1 MQRTSSSGSFGSFD
15 SSSMSFKSVH
25 SLSLP
30 EVGSELGYSADISH
44 DKSASVLSLPR
55 SSLSRTFDGL
65 DLFSAPF
72 APQNDA
78 STPPTGSSSQL
89 PESMLA
95 QSANVVQQS
104 PTSSILLFSEQ
115 QASQILQPSS
125 LDLFTPLSQEQYD
138 ASNNVKASIVVM
150 PNDGGG
156 WATFDM
162 PQNIVPMGTENSAP
176 ADVPSS
182 DESVRGT
189 FNPFSIDRS
198 SYQNSADREPSAS
211 TFNFGSESLKT
222 IETTI
227 NDTHVSIILF
237 ELAVSVPFFA
247 REFIVFQDIIGVIYG
262 NHFSFCLE
270 QQINTCKY
278 NLAKHL

>member
-44 DKSASVLSLPR
+44 DKSASVLSLPQ
-55 SSLSRTFDGL
+55 SSLSRTSDGL

-72 APQNDA
+72 APQNVA

-189 FNPFSIDRS
+189 FNPFSIGRS
-198 SYQNSADREPSAS
+198 SYQNSADHEPSAS